1 MIYTEEDLKQAYS
14 LGYNEAVDDVNA
26 YIEQDSMEFSLDES
40 CDDGYSAVEDMVTNE
55 SAKTSYSAVED
66 VIMNETKRWRKE
78 EHEKAI
84 HKFGRRY
91 INNQLKDRNYTGT
104 PQELK
109 HHNAID
115 KAVTKQSETEYDNS
129 FTRRNKPTSIPH
141 LKVTAE

>member
-40 CDDGYSAVEDMVTNE
+40 CDDGYSAVED
-55 SAKTSYSAVED
+55 
-66 VIMNETKRWRKE
+66 VIMNETKSWRKE

-91 INNQLKDRNYTGT
+91 IHNQLKDRNYTGT

-115 KAVTKQSETEYDNS
+115 KAVTKQGETEYDNS

>member
-40 CDDGYSAVEDMVTNE
+40 CDDD
-55 SAKTSYSAVED
+55 YSAVED

>member
-1 MIYTEEDLKQAYS
+1 MEVNTMIYTEEDLKQAYS

-40 CDDGYSAVEDMVTNE
+40 CDDD
-55 SAKTSYSAVED
+55 YSAVED

-91 INNQLKDRNYTGT
+91 IHNQLKDRNYTGT

-115 KAVTKQSETEYDNS
+115 KAVTKQGETEYDNS